1 MKDYSFGDK
10 EYQKNFILYSRVI
23 EDYKIIIVY
32 LASGEIR
39 KIPNTVQN
47 QRKIHAKM
55 KEQIQI
61 AYDIVHGSIVDYS
74 SFNIMEYIRRYINMK
89 SRLNDI
95 DKNKIFLDSLDYINR
110 ALAYDKYFAMCLPF
124 HLQKHFIFRK
134 SSFTLDDADC
144 FNIREVKKILEVID
158 IYGKQNTYFWE
169 KVLKHK

>member
-10 EYQKNFILYSRVI
+10 KYQKNFILHSSVTD
-23 EDYKIIIVY
+23 DYKNIIVY

-74 SFNIMEYIRRYINMK
+74 SFNIMEYIKRYINVK

-95 DKNKIFLDSLDYINR
+95 DKNKIFLDSLEYINR

-124 HLQKHFIFRK
+124 HLQKHFIFRNLP
-134 SSFTLDDADC
+134 FTLDDADC
-144 FNIREVKKILEVID
+144 FNIKGVKKILEVID
-158 IYGKQNTYFWE
+158 IYGKQNTHFRE
-169 KVLKHK
+169 KVLNHK